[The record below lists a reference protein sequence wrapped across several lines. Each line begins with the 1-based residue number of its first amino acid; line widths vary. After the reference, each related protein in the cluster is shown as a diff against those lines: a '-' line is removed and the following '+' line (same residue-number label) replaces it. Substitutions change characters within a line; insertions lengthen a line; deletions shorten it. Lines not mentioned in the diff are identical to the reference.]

1 MYRLTKKKQPLSRRG
16 YTFLG
21 LKEAN
26 RDMKKKSNMN
36 EIGRIKPLLAVG
48 IDSALPRTIKQ
59 GVK

>member
-1 MYRLTKKKQPLSRRG
+1 
-16 YTFLG
+16 
-21 LKEAN
+21 
-26 RDMKKKSNMN
+26 MKNKSNLN